1 MVRLSYLYVQS
12 WSELSTMVKTGVTLL
27 FLLLVQTAASA
38 IEVGALPLLPGERYN
53 EPRQR
58 GLDEVMEVPAI
69 DLVCPV
75 CDHELSV
82 PAVDTLMRKPPYSDE
97 PAPKWR
103 MHALYRDSDLCPYPM
118 PGKIAYQAD
127 IVVCPLCGFA
137 ERLDAFPNPVPAE
150 AVAWV
155 NLNVTPEFHATQ
167 RHLLGKR
174 ANELTDAEILAFFSA
189 QDAIPDTLRTELY
202 RAYLAATH
210 APGLDRARA
219 AMQAAWATRRVVVSR
234 PDGAFLR
241 KHSAAITAEL
251 GKKLKPESPVSDWLD
266 ALRGKLR
273 RLRSARDHLPDAAD
287 IATRT
292 LLAGYLDRQGF
303 LDEAENI
310 LQEVYQEASERFLR
324 PEQDPLWSQTSTRAG
339 QAHRLNELESIR
351 RDLEQELFVRL
362 EMIRREREQ
371 LAAAAL
377 AVRDA
382 FLEGA
387 LDGQPDL
394 TLFWTYMR
402 GEILRRQGDLPLA
415 NEWFKHLLAN
425 ARPGS
430 AIAAAATRQLELLN
444 VEAGDRVNLLS
455 ALGRDGD
462 LFERLRAILSSE
474 TRDSGNAGNSR
485 DSTATPVTGGSVQ

>member
-1 MVRLSYLYVQS
+1 MGKICCAV
-12 WSELSTMVKTGVTLL
+12 L
-27 FLLLVQTAASA
+27 FLFLVHTAAPA
-38 IEVGALPLLPGERYN
+38 IEAGALPLIPGERYN

-58 GLDEVMEVPAI
+58 GLDEVMEIPAI
-69 DLVCPV
+69 DLACPA
-75 CDHELSV
+75 CGHALSV

-118 PGKIAYQAD
+118 PGKVAYQAD
-127 IVVCPLCGFA
+127 IVVCPICGFA
-137 ERLDAFPNPVPAE
+137 ERLHSFANPVPRE

-155 NLNVTPEFHATQ
+155 NRNVTPEFQATL
-167 RHLLGKR
+167 RHLLGQR
-174 ANELTDAEILAFFSA
+174 AAEMTDAEILAFFSA

-219 AMQAAWATRRVVVSR
+219 ALQAAWATRRVVASR

-241 KHSAAITAEL
+241 KHTAAVTAEI
-251 GKKLKPESPVSDWLD
+251 GKKLRPESPVSDWLD

-303 LDEAENI
+303 LDEAETI

-324 PEQDPLWSQTSTRAG
+324 PEQDPLWTQTSTRAG
-339 QAHRLNELESIR
+339 QAHRLNELEAIR

-387 LDGQPDL
+387 LDGKPDDA
-394 TLFWTYMR
+394 LFWTYMR

-425 ARPGS
+425 ASPGS
-430 AIAAAATRQLELLN
+430 VIAAAATRQLELLDL
-444 VEAGDRVNLLS
+444 EAGDRVNLLS

-462 LFERLRAILSSE
+462 LFERLRAILARE
-474 TRDSGNAGNSR
+474 TREASAPGGN
-485 DSTATPVTGGSVQ
+485 VQ